1 MNRKKFNVRL
11 LLDVLAGIITIVVFF
26 VVRYFWICDMDFK
39 VTALGV
45 VVVLLGTVML
55 VVQDL
60 RINK

>member
-26 VVRYFWICDMDFK
+26 VVRFFWICDMDFK
-39 VTALGV
+39 VTVLGV

-55 VVQDL
+55 VIQDI
-60 RINK
+60 RIDK